1 MKKSH
6 LKQIIKEELQK
17 VVEEVKFGLPNIK
30 DLPKRHIASEL
41 LKFLEWPESFYEK
54 ATEVKDEEDQLKIMK
69 RLQEIQWLTEEI
81 KAELEKKNLDNNKS
95 LASSFL
101 SYVEENPFGE
111 EKEGHSLDWYTQ
123 TIETTLQMDEPK
135 GSIAIMDDLIDHLSF
150 LFSIVQKF
158 PKKRIKPI
166 GFQFGKGK

>member
-1 MKKSH
+1 VKKTY

-69 RLQEIQWLTEEI
+69 RLQEIQYLTEEI
-81 KAELEKKNLDNNKS
+81 KNELEVKNLDNNKS
-95 LASSFL
+95 LANAFI

-111 EKEGHSLDWYTQ
+111 EKEEHSLDWYTQ
-123 TIETTLQMDEPK
+123 AIETTLQMGEPE
-135 GSIAIMDDLIDHLSF
+135 GSIALMDDLLDHLSL
-150 LFSIVQKF
+150 LFSIIQKF
-158 PKKRIKPI
+158 PKKRKTPL
-166 GFQFGKGK
+166 GFQFNKK